1 MNSQTTPSVRAI
13 AVIVCMF
20 SLLPWAGSSAQAA
33 TTPAET
39 TALPIPV
46 VTRFENF
53 GEKDGLPSHKV
64 HSVLKTRDGKLWLGT
79 NNGLCLREADGRF
92 RTYGTKDGLSHPTVL
107 WMAEDPGTGDL
118 WLATMQG
125 LSRFSGGKF
134 TVFTQT
140 NSGLPN
146 NVVYGVAVIDG
157 TIWAATAGGTGV
169 YNLKAKSWKIYDQN
183 NTVME
188 EPWCYSIAQG
198 NGVVY
203 LGVWAG
209 GIVEHDPKTGSFK
222 AYRDPDGDFQFQ
234 LTPDSGP
241 VVDVTS
247 GVADIEGILWQS
259 TYFGLSRYDTHEAT
273 WLTWVQDKTPLVSNF
288 INTVF
293 AHGRIAWLATDRGA
307 SVTDGNNW
315 VNYTVDENGRGVVR
329 IYRPGQEPETRTMT
343 TALTDG
349 FVTAIWADDHE
360 AWFATS
366 NGLSHGIFAAPTA
379 TSTTAPVASPTIA
392 SNP

>member
-1 MNSQTTPSVRAI
+1 MNTQLARSGRAI
-13 AVIVCMF
+13 AGVIFAC
-20 SLLPWAGSSAQAA
+20 SLIPWPGESARAA

-39 TALPIPV
+39 TALPFPV
-46 VTRFENF
+46 ITRFENF

-64 HSVLKTRDGKLWLGT
+64 HSVLKTKDGKLWLGT
-79 NNGLCLREADGRF
+79 NNGLCVREADGRF

-107 WMAEDPGTGDL
+107 GIAEDPLTGDL

-125 LSRFSGGKF
+125 LTRFSGGKF
-134 TVFTQT
+134 TAFTQT

-146 NVVYGVAVIDG
+146 NVVYGVAVIGD
-157 TIWAATAGGTGV
+157 TVWTATAAGTGAHD
-169 YNLKAKSWKIYDQN
+169 LKTKGWKLYDQT
-183 NTVME
+183 NTVMN

-198 NGVVY
+198 DGVVY

-209 GIVEHDPKTGSFK
+209 GIVEFDPKTGSFK
-222 AYRDPDGDFQFQ
+222 AYRDPDGDFHIQ

-247 GVADIEGILWQS
+247 GVAYDAGILWQA
-259 TYFGLSRYDTHEAT
+259 TYFGLSRYDTRQAT
-273 WLTWVQDKTPLVSNF
+273 WRTWVDDKSPLLSNF

-293 AHGRIAWLATDRGA
+293 AHGRVAWLATDRGA
-307 SVTDGNNW
+307 SVTDGTNW

-329 IYRPGQEPETRTMT
+329 THRAGEEPKTRTMT

-366 NGLSHGIFAAPTA
+366 NGLSHGIFAEPT
-379 TSTTAPVASPTIA
+379 TSPTVA
-392 SNP
+392 LNP

>member
-1 MNSQTTPSVRAI
+1 MKTQATPPVHAI
-13 AVIVCMF
+13 ARIMF
-20 SLLPWAGSSAQAA
+20 VFSIIAGAA
-33 TTPAET
+33 ASGRAASTPAGT

-53 GEKDGLPSHKV
+53 GEADGLPSHKV
-64 HSVLKTRDGKLWLGT
+64 HSVLKTKDGKLWLGT

-107 WMAEDPGTGDL
+107 GIAEDPRTGDL

-125 LSRFSGGKF
+125 LSRFSGGQF

-146 NVVYGVAVIDG
+146 NVVYAVAVIND
-157 TIWAATAGGTGV
+157 TVWAATAAGTGA
-169 YNLKAKSWKIYDQN
+169 YDPMTKGWKLYDQT
-183 NTVME
+183 NTVMN
-188 EPWCYSIAQG
+188 EPWCYGIAANEG
-198 NGVVY
+198 LVY
-203 LGVWAG
+203 IGVWAG
-209 GIVEHDPKTGSFK
+209 GIVEHNPKTGSFK
-222 AYRDPDGDFQFQ
+222 AYRDPDGDFHIQ
-234 LTPDSGP
+234 LMPDAGP

-247 GVADIEGILWQS
+247 GVACDAGILWQA
-259 TYFGLSRYDTHEAT
+259 TYFGLSRYDTKQAT
-273 WLTWVQDKTPLVSNF
+273 WKTWVQDKTPLLSNF

-293 AHGRIAWLATDRGA
+293 AHRQVAWLATDRGA
-307 SVTDGNNW
+307 SVTDGSNW
-315 VNYTVDENGRGVVR
+315 VNYTVDEAGRGVVQ
-329 IYRPGQEPETRTMT
+329 IHRPGKEPETRTMT
-343 TALTDG
+343 TALADG

-366 NGLSHGIFAAPTA
+366 HGVSHGIFEAPAAANVT
-379 TSTTAPVASPTIA
+379 

>member
-1 MNSQTTPSVRAI
+1 M
-13 AVIVCMF
+13 
-20 SLLPWAGSSAQAA
+20 AQ
-33 TTPAET
+33 
-39 TALPIPV
+39 
-46 VTRFENF
+46 
-53 GEKDGLPSHKV
+53 
-64 HSVLKTRDGKLWLGT
+64 
-79 NNGLCLREADGRF
+79 
-92 RTYGTKDGLSHPTVL
+92 
-107 WMAEDPGTGDL
+107 DPGTGDL

-146 NVVYGVAVIDG
+146 NVVYGVAIMDDTV
-157 TIWAATAGGTGV
+157 WAATAAGTGA
-169 YNLKAKSWKIYDQN
+169 YHIKTKSWSIYDQN

-188 EPWCYSIAQG
+188 EPWCYSVAPG

-209 GIVEHDPKTGSFK
+209 GIVEHDPRTGSFK

-234 LTPDSGP
+234 LVPDSGP

-247 GVADIEGILWQS
+247 GVAFDDGILWQS
-259 TYFGLSRYDTHEAT
+259 TYFGLSRYDTKEAT
-273 WLTWVQDKTPLVSNF
+273 WRTWVQEKTPLLSSF

-293 AHGRIAWLATDRGA
+293 ARGRVAWLATDRGA
-307 SVTDGNNW
+307 SVTDGTSW
-315 VNYTVDENGRGVVR
+315 VNYAVDEQGRGVVR
-329 IYRPGQEPETRTMT
+329 IYRPGKEPETRTLT
-343 TALTDG
+343 TALSDG

-366 NGLSHGIFAAPTA
+366 NGLSHGTFAAPTA
-379 TSTTAPVASPTIA
+379 APTAP

>member
-1 MNSQTTPSVRAI
+1 MKTQSTPSIRVLAGL
-13 AVIVCMF
+13 VLVF
-20 SLLPWAGSSAQAA
+20 SLLPGAGIAGRAA
-33 TTPAET
+33 PTPVAT
-39 TALPIPV
+39 TALPFPL

-53 GEKDGLPSHKV
+53 GEKDGLPTHKV
-64 HSVLKTRDGKLWLGT
+64 HSVLKTKDGKLWLGT
-79 NNGLCLREADGRF
+79 NNGLCVREPDGKF
-92 RTYGTKDGLSHPTVL
+92 RRYGTEDGLSHPTVL
-107 WMAEDPGTGDL
+107 WIAEDPGTGEL

-146 NVVYGVAVIDG
+146 NVVYGVAVIDD
-157 TIWAATAGGTGV
+157 TVWAATAAGTGA
-169 YNLKAKSWKIYDQN
+169 YHIKTKKWNIYDQN

-188 EPWCYSIAQG
+188 EPWCYSVAAG
-198 NGVVY
+198 KGVVY

-209 GIVEHDPKTGSFK
+209 GVVEHDPRTGSFK

-247 GVADIEGILWQS
+247 GVAYGDGILWQS
-259 TYFGLSRYDTHEAT
+259 TYFGLSRYDTKEAT
-273 WLTWVQDKTPLVSNF
+273 WRTWVQDKTPLVSSF

-293 AHGRIAWLATDRGA
+293 AHGRVAWLSTDRGA
-307 SVTDGNNW
+307 SVTDGTTW
-315 VNYTVDENGRGVVR
+315 VNYVVDEHGRGAVR
-329 IYRPGQEPETRTMT
+329 IYRPGKEPETRPMT
-343 TALTDG
+343 TALADG

-366 NGLSHGIFAAPTA
+366 NGVSHGIFAAPTD
-379 TSTTAPVASPTIA
+379 SPSVVA
-392 SNP
+392 NP